1 MSIFTF
7 DIQDSSQGYVPSYF
21 YKLLR
26 DLYPSRMLIELS
38 LKPVYSTVVGKNGVY
53 SNLWCL
59 YSWKMRWIWIFLLMP
74 PSLVKTLLQILVIT
88 LPQGEG
94 NYSLSQATLF
104 RKSVSP
110 NSRKEWKKIW
120 FALSKLIQK
129 IWRWLK
135 ALGYLYFVW
144 SVFFQTWWL

>member
-1 MSIFTF
+1 
-7 DIQDSSQGYVPSYF
+7 
-21 YKLLR
+21 
-26 DLYPSRMLIELS
+26 
-38 LKPVYSTVVGKNGVY
+38 
-53 SNLWCL
+53 
-59 YSWKMRWIWIFLLMP
+59 MRWIWIFLLMP

-120 FALSKLIQK
+120 FALSKLSQK

-144 SVFFQTWWL
+144 SVFFQTWWLEPGRIRLKNRPTLKKILKGYIWYKSIQNLMLINICRASITLTWENYFISNNLQGGI